1 MRRLFVM
8 AAAIGMLASLFV
20 VQAPADHS
28 PIHAEE
34 LTPGARGEFTDDVAL
49 QIRYK
54 LDRRTRV
61 LNLRDPSH
69 VAVVRFVVQPGTRF
83 PWHSHPGPVIVTV
96 VEGELTYVQAD
107 DCIERVYPAGTS
119 FIDPGHGNVHTAFAW
134 EESKTVLV
142 STFFETPET
151 GPLTIPVSD
160 PGFDPCP

>member
-1 MRRLFVM
+1 MRRLFVIF
-8 AAAIGMLASLFV
+8 AAMGMVVSLLV
-20 VQAPADHS
+20 AHSPADHL

-34 LTPGARGEFTDDVAL
+34 LTSGARGEFTDDVAL

-54 LDRRTRV
+54 LDDQKRV
-61 LNLRDPSH
+61 LNLRDPSN
-69 VAVVRFVVQPGTRF
+69 VAVVRFVVQPGTSF

-96 VEGELTYVQAD
+96 VQGRLTYIQAD

-119 FIDPGHGNVHTAFAW
+119 FIDPGRGNVHTAFAW
-134 EESKTVLV
+134 EASETVLV

-160 PGFDPCP
+160 PGFDPC